1 MLKSLEKY
9 RDNVP
14 LVLRVILWLTL
25 FLSHGLPKITSP
37 DRWEREGEA
46 MANLGI
52 TFAPVFW
59 GFMAGATETL
69 AGILFLIGLAVRPS
83 ALIML
88 FVMFV
93 ASLNSIVNVGN
104 LTGGRA
110 HPVDFAAGAIALLI
124 LGAGAY
130 SLDRKFGFD
139 KAK

>member
-1 MLKSLEKY
+1 MMLKFFGKY
-9 RDNVP
+9 REFVP
-14 LVLRVILWLTL
+14 LVLRLMLGMTL
-25 FLSHGLPKITSP
+25 FFSHGLPKITAP

-69 AGILFLIGLAVRPS
+69 AGLLFIIGLAVRPS
-83 ALIML
+83 ALVMVW
-88 FVMFV
+88 VMFV
-93 ASLNSIVNVGN
+93 VSVNNLANAGN

-110 HPVDFAAGAIALLI
+110 HGVDFAAGAIALLI

-130 SLDRKFGFD
+130 SLDRKWGLE
-139 KAK
+139 K

>member
-1 MLKSLEKY
+1 MLKFFGNY
-9 RDNVP
+9 RDYAS
-14 LVLRVILWLTL
+14 LAIRIMLGLTL

-37 DRWEREGEA
+37 DRWQGEGEA

-69 AGILFLIGLAVRPS
+69 AGLLFLIGLAVRPA
-83 ALIML
+83 ALTMV
-88 FVMFV
+88 FVMLV
-93 ASLNSIVNVGN
+93 AALAQIER
-104 LTGGRA
+104 TGALRGGAA
-110 HPVDFAAGAIALLI
+110 HPVDFAAGAVALVL

-139 KAK
+139 K

>member
-1 MLKSLEKY
+1 MLKFFGNY
-9 RDNVP
+9 RDYAS
-14 LVLRVILWLTL
+14 LAIRIMLGLTL

-37 DRWEREGEA
+37 DRWQGEGEA

-69 AGILFLIGLAVRPS
+69 AGLLFLIGLAVRPA
-83 ALIML
+83 ALTMV
-88 FVMFV
+88 FVMLV
-93 ASLNSIVNVGN
+93 AALAQIER
-104 LTGGRA
+104 TGALRGGAA
-110 HPVDFAAGAIALLI
+110 HPVDFAAGAVAPVL

-139 KAK
+139 K